1 MNVEGNAK
9 ELGKVFFKIDC
20 LYTTREQKQET
31 RKNLK
36 KARNEWSLFQKTKK
50 KDASSR
56 FYETQRELTKNLKQ
70 IEKRLRT
77 QKCRRETLQKML
89 PAIRKQFPDLLKN
102 GGTYQLYMAK
112 VYLKGFL
119 RDQGDYPDML
129 YDRLIH
135 KNVPDKEKEKLT
147 KILIDQIS
155 ILVKIVLHLL
165 ETYEKYHN

>member
-1 MNVEGNAK
+1 MNLEGNAR
-9 ELGKVFFKIDC
+9 ELGKVFFKLNSI
-20 LYTTREQKQET
+20 YTSKDQKQET
-31 RKNLK
+31 RETVK
-36 KARNEWSLFQKTKK
+36 KARNEWSRFQKTKK
-50 KDASSR
+50 KDASDR

-70 IEKRLRT
+70 IEKRLRAK
-77 QKCRRETLQKML
+77 KCRREALQKML

-102 GGTYQLYMAK
+102 GGTYQLYMAR

-119 RDQGDYPDML
+119 RDQGDYPEML

-135 KNVPDKEKEKLT
+135 KEVAKKEKEKLT

-155 ILVKIVLHLL
+155 VLVKIVLHLL